1 MNKLEIIC
9 LICEIIIGI
18 GIGLLLGIIIYKILK
33 ENKRKAEKEEER
45 DFSSSE
51 EYQKIFEEVANE
63 EKLYKHMKN
72 FIIKTL
78 IILSLMVAIM
88 IFVAVFEPIDNTK
101 INQLLIWGTLLI
113 GIILVF
119 MIGGNDINANNR
131 VVKSFLE
138 RVSGDIRLGS
148 ECQSQEEYLKAQFI
162 KIDGEESRKPR
173 NSLINPYGYVIEG
186 VCSLDENIRNYRV
199 RIYGNVKAYYY
210 IHNRY
215 NRHILPNN
223 GSLLELNKKTFWKG
237 MLVTIETNLKMLPII
252 IANNEATNNHLP
264 AENIFDISGLET
276 KSRFDIY
283 TEDKESAK
291 EFLTPELLSVIAKF
305 EKENNVKIDITFDKK
320 IYIRFYDIF
329 FNLLNFDAFGSSKY
343 KYKEAVHNYYIITKF
358 IEELLENM

>member
-63 EKLYKHMKN
+63 GKLYKHMKN
-72 FIIKTL
+72 FFIKAL
-78 IILSLMVAIM
+78 II
-88 IFVAVFEPIDNTK
+88 IFLVVVTIIFIAVFEPIDNTK
-101 INQLLIWGTLLI
+101 INQLLMWGTLLI

-148 ECQSQEEYLKAQFI
+148 ECQIQEEYLKAQFI
-162 KIDGEESRKPR
+162 KIDGAESRKPR
-173 NSLINPYGYVIEG
+173 NPHGYVIAG
-186 VCSLDENIRNYRV
+186 LCPLDENIRSYRV
-199 RIYGNVKAYYY
+199 KIYGSVMAYW
-210 IHNRY
+210 NRY
-215 NRHILPNN
+215 TRRPSIGVLWD
-223 GSLLELNKKTFWKG
+223 LDKEIFWKG

-291 EFLTPELLSVIAKF
+291 EFSTPELLSVIAKF

-343 KYKEAVHNYYIITKF
+343 KYKEAVHNYYIVTKF
-358 IEELLENM
+358 IEELLENI

>member
-33 ENKRKAEKEEER
+33 ENKRKVEKEEER

-72 FIIKTL
+72 FIIKAL
-78 IILSLMVAIM
+78 IIISLVVVTI
-88 IFVAVFEPIDNTK
+88 IFIAVFEPIDNTK
-101 INQLLIWGTLLI
+101 INQLLMWGTLLI

-119 MIGGNDINANNR
+119 MIGGNDINANIR
-131 VVKSFLE
+131 VAKSFLE

-148 ECQSQEEYLKAQFI
+148 GWQSQEEYLKAQFI
-162 KIDGEESRKPR
+162 KIDGVESRKPR
-173 NSLINPYGYVIEG
+173 NTLINPYGYEIASMG
-186 VCSLDENIRNYRV
+186 SLDENIRNYRV
-199 RIYGNVKAYYY
+199 RIYGNVKAYWYKY
-210 IHNRY
+210 SRNPSIGVLWDLDKE
-215 NRHILPNN
+215 I
-223 GSLLELNKKTFWKG
+223 FWKG

-252 IANNEATNNHLP
+252 IANNEATNSHLP

-291 EFLTPELLSVIAKF
+291 EFLTPKLLSVIAKF
-305 EKENNVKIDITFDKK
+305 ERENNVKIDITFDKK

-343 KYKEAVHNYYIITKF
+343 KYKEAVHNYYIVTKF
-358 IEELLENM
+358 IEELLENI